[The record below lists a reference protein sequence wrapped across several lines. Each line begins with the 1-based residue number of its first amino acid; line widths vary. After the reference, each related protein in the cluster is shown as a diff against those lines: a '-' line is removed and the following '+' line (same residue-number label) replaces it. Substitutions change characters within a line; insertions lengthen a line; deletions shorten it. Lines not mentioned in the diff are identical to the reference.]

1 MGLCS
6 GSGRFNKACLSTNT
20 FPDQS
25 ANPVKPDDLSHI
37 LNHLG
42 EDREAGFNAVVPPI
56 AQSGNFSYPTVD
68 ALRNAMRNEFDVP
81 LYTRGVN
88 PTVATVRKKLAALE
102 HAEDALLFSSGSA
115 AIAAGVMSF
124 VKAGDHIV
132 CVKKPYSW
140 TTKLLSE
147 LLVRFNVSTTYVDGT
162 DAENF
167 RKAITPETRLFILE
181 SPNSITF
188 ELQDLRAVAAIAKAH
203 GILTLCDNSYNSPLF
218 QNPIDLGIDLVAH
231 SGTKYLN
238 GHSDVVCGVLAGS
251 KEHIRQVMAKE
262 FMTLGAAP
270 SPDDAWLL
278 MRGLRT
284 LELRVHRSA
293 DSAERVANFLEAH
306 PKISQVNWP
315 FLKSFPQE
323 PLARKQMKRCAG
335 LMSIRVK
342 AADMAGV
349 ERFCNGLQRF
359 LMAVSWGGYESL
371 QFPTVAAMGPSMSN
385 SELPWDLVRIYV
397 GLEDPEA
404 LIADLEQAL
413 ALV

>member
-1 MGLCS
+1 M
-6 GSGRFNKACLSTNT
+6 
-20 FPDQS
+20 
-25 ANPVKPDDLSHI
+25 KPDDLSYI

-42 EDREAGFNAVVPPI
+42 EDREAGYNAVVPPI
-56 AQSGNFSYPTVD
+56 AQSGNFTYPTVE

-88 PTVATVRKKLAALE
+88 PTVAIVRKKLAALE

-181 SPNSITF
+181 SPNSIIF
-188 ELQDLRAVAAIAKAH
+188 ELQDLSAVAAIAKAH

-270 SPDDAWLL
+270 SPHDAWLL

-306 PKISQVNWP
+306 PKVSKVNWP

-342 AADMAGV
+342 AADIAGV

-359 LMAVSWGGYESL
+359 LLAVSWGGYESL
-371 QFPTVAAMGPSMSN
+371 QFPTAAVIGPGMPQG
-385 SELPWDLVRIYV
+385 ELPWDLVRIYV